1 MAFVISVVNQKG
13 GVGKTTTS
21 VNVAAYLAKAGHKVL
36 LIDLDPQGNASTSL
50 AVDVYDN
57 EARSVYNLLVENL
70 RAVDVIFPSNQEN
83 LFVIPSNINLSGASI
98 ELVNLPDR
106 EFRLTQKLK
115 NVEANFDYIIIDCPP
130 SLGLLTINAL
140 VASKYVL
147 IPVQAEYYALEGLGQ
162 LVQTIEL
169 VKSYLRADL
178 EILGAVLTMYDKR
191 NRLSREIR
199 YDLERNF
206 PHRVMETIIPRNVRL
221 SEAPSYSQTIADY
234 DAGSPGARAYSWLA
248 GEIIS
253 TLSNQPIDVPALEN
267 QLVVEESGETEEN
280 VENNEENFE
289 ESNEGNQ

>member
-1 MAFVISVVNQKG
+1 MSFVISVVNQKG

-21 VNVAAYLAKAGHKVL
+21 VNVAAYLAKAGNKVL

-50 AVDVYDN
+50 GVDVYDN

-106 EFRLTQKLK
+106 EFRLSQKLK
-115 NVEANFDYIIIDCPP
+115 NVENNFDYIIIDCPP

-162 LVQTIEL
+162 LVQTIDL

-191 NRLSREIR
+191 NRLSRDIR

-248 GEIIS
+248 SEIIS
-253 TLSNQPIDVPALEN
+253 TLSNQPINVPALEN
-267 QLVVEESGETEEN
+267 QLVAEDGGEN
-280 VENNEENFE
+280 VVNNEETIE
-289 ESNEGNQ
+289 ESAEENQ

>member
-1 MAFVISVVNQKG
+1 MSFVISVVNQKG

-21 VNVAAYLAKAGHKVL
+21 VNVAAYLAKFGHKVL

-50 AVDVYDN
+50 GVDIYDN

-83 LFVIPSNINLSGASI
+83 LFIIPSNINLSGASI

-106 EFRLTQKLK
+106 EFRLSQKLK
-115 NVEANFDYIIIDCPP
+115 NIEQNFDYIIIDCPP

-162 LVQTIEL
+162 LVQTIDL

-191 NRLSREIR
+191 NRLSRDIR

-234 DAGSPGARAYSWLA
+234 DADSPGARAYSWLA
-248 GEIIS
+248 SEIVS
-253 TLSNQPIDVPALEN
+253 TLSNQPLEVPPLEN
-267 QLVVEESGETEEN
+267 QLAEESTDLTEDH
-280 VENNEENFE
+280 
-289 ESNEGNQ
+289 

>member
-21 VNVAAYLAKAGHKVL
+21 VNVAAYLAKSGYKVL

-57 EARSVYNLLVENL
+57 DARSVYNLLVENL

-106 EFRLTQKLK
+106 EFRLVQKLK
-115 NVEANFDYIIIDCPP
+115 NVEYNFDYIIIDCPP

-162 LVQTIEL
+162 LVQTIDL

-191 NRLSREIR
+191 NRLSRDIR

-248 GEIIS
+248 SEIIS
-253 TLSNQPIDVPALEN
+253 TLSNQPIDVPPLEN
-267 QLVVEESGETEEN
+267 QLLT
-280 VENNEENFE
+280 ENNQETLGDVD
-289 ESNEGNQ
+289 SNDEVSE

>member
-1 MAFVISVVNQKG
+1 MSFVISVVNQKG

-21 VNVAAYLAKAGHKVL
+21 VNIAAYLAKFGHKVL

-50 AVDVYDN
+50 GVDVYDN

-70 RAVDVIFPSNQEN
+70 RAVDVIFSSNQEN
-83 LFVIPSNINLSGASI
+83 LFIIPSNINLSGASI

-106 EFRLTQKLK
+106 EFRLSQKLK
-115 NVEANFDYIIIDCPP
+115 NIEQNFDYIIIDCPP

-162 LVQTIEL
+162 LVQTIDL

-191 NRLSREIR
+191 NRLSRDIR

-234 DAGSPGARAYSWLA
+234 DADSPGARAYSWLA
-248 GEIIS
+248 SEIVSI
-253 TLSNQPIDVPALEN
+253 LSNQPLEVPPMEN
-267 QLVVEESGETEEN
+267 QLAEESTDLTEDN
-280 VENNEENFE
+280 K
-289 ESNEGNQ
+289 

>member
-106 EFRLTQKLK
+106 EFRLSQKLK
-115 NVEANFDYIIIDCPP
+115 NVESNFDYIIIDCPP

-140 VASKYVL
+140 VASRYVL

-162 LVQTIEL
+162 LVQTIDL
-169 VKSYLRADL
+169 VKSYLKEDL
-178 EILGAVLTMYDKR
+178 HILGAVLTMYDKR

-234 DAGSPGARAYSWLA
+234 DSESPGARAYSWLA
-248 GEIIS
+248 SEIVS
-253 TLSNQPIDVPALEN
+253 TLTNHPAPEPIAENNKEELRVDVSVDDMPEDSSEEEN
-267 QLVVEESGETEEN
+267 QV
-280 VENNEENFE
+280 
-289 ESNEGNQ
+289 

>member
-21 VNVAAYLAKAGHKVL
+21 VNVAAYLAKAGYKVL

-162 LVQTIEL
+162 LVQTIDL

-191 NRLSREIR
+191 NRLSRDIR

-248 GEIIS
+248 SEIIS
-253 TLSNQPIDVPALEN
+253 TLSNQPINVPALEN
-267 QLVVEESGETEEN
+267 QLDLEESGEGVENDEASTEEN
-280 VENNEENFE
+280 
-289 ESNEGNQ
+289 Q